1 MRKSGK
7 IFSDILIPC
16 FSRQSRI
23 LMRGNPFRGSFASLV
38 QDLNS
43 IGTSKAETHRASVTH
58 VPEKRERQRKTGKER
73 KNKKNEERRE

>member
-1 MRKSGK
+1 
-7 IFSDILIPC
+7 
-16 FSRQSRI
+16 
-23 LMRGNPFRGSFASLV
+23 MRGNPFRGSFASLV

-73 KNKKNEERRE
+73 KNKKNEEKKGIKKEGIQEEKRRKSKIVQ